1 MAERPTLAEER
12 HMRTG
17 AESLFGGFRLGRVAG
32 IEIVVDWS
40 LLVIFAMVLTS
51 LGWQILPMW
60 HPDWSRALRWSV
72 ALIAAV
78 SFFASIL
85 LHELSHALVGRTQG
99 IRIERI
105 TLFLFGGV
113 AHMEDESPSPKAELL
128 MAIVG
133 PLTSLAIGGL
143 SLGIALF
150 SLGRARSQM
159 LVEEPEAAIA
169 ALGAGATV
177 LLWLG
182 PINLSLGIF
191 NMVPGFPLD
200 GGRVFR
206 AIAWWVTGDL
216 KKATRWATAAGRGV
230 GILMMGT
237 GAAMALGMRVPFFG
251 RGLGSGVWLLL
262 IGWFLYKAAQ
272 AGYGQ
277 LLLRE
282 ALQHLRVWQIMRR
295 RVDSVPPHAT
305 LDQLMTDCVLQS
317 DQETFPVVEN
327 GRILGVVSARE
338 ALGIPA
344 GEWRTTSVASV
355 MMPIERVPTV
365 APSTDV
371 QHAMEK
377 LSHEHVAQLPVVD
390 HGELCGILRQRDVF
404 KWLTFRET
412 QQAQ

>member
-1 MAERPTLAEER
+1 MAARPTRTEER
-12 HMRTG
+12 HLRSG
-17 AESLFGGFRLGRVAG
+17 AASLFGGFRVGRVAG
-32 IEIVVDWS
+32 IQIVVDWS

-51 LGWQILPMW
+51 LGWQVLPMW

-72 ALIAAV
+72 ALVAAV

-133 PLTSLAIGGL
+133 PLTSLAIGGV
-143 SLGIALF
+143 SLGAALA
-150 SLGRARSQM
+150 SLGRAQSQL
-159 LVEEPEAAIA
+159 LVTEPEAAVA

-182 PINLSLGIF
+182 PVNLSLGIF
-191 NMVPGFPLD
+191 NLVPGFPLD

-206 AIAWWVTGDL
+206 AIAWWATGDL
-216 KKATRWATAAGRGV
+216 KKATRWAAGAGRGV
-230 GILMMGT
+230 GVLMMGT
-237 GAAMALGMRVPFFG
+237 GAAMALGLRVPWFG
-251 RGLGSGVWLLL
+251 RGLGAGVWLLL
-262 IGWFLYKAAQ
+262 IGWFLYKAAE

-295 RVDSVPPHAT
+295 RFDAVAPTAT
-305 LDQLMTDCVLQS
+305 LDQLMTEYVLQS
-317 DQETFPVVEN
+317 DQEHFPVVDG
-327 GRILGVVSARE
+327 GRLVGVVSARE

-344 GEWRTTSVASV
+344 AEWPTTAVASV
-355 MMPIERVPTV
+355 MLPSERVPTV
-365 APSTDV
+365 APSSDV
-371 QHAMEK
+371 QRAMET
-377 LSHEHVAQLPVVD
+377 LAHAHVTQLPVVD
-390 HGELCGILRQRDVF
+390 EGGLVGILRQRDVL
-404 KWLTFRET
+404 KWLTLRESH
-412 QQAQ
+412 AR